1 MGIGMHN
8 QGNGSAAPQQL
19 SNALALPCDV
29 SNLKKNSYMSRISLH
44 NYSTYLKKLQKISC
58 KHGKNECKLFS
69 DQKTSRQSV
78 VVAGQRNFP

>member
-29 SNLKKNSYMSRISLH
+29 SNLKKILACQELVYIFIVL
-44 NYSTYLKKLQKISC
+44 I
-58 KHGKNECKLFS
+58 
-69 DQKTSRQSV
+69 
-78 VVAGQRNFP
+78 